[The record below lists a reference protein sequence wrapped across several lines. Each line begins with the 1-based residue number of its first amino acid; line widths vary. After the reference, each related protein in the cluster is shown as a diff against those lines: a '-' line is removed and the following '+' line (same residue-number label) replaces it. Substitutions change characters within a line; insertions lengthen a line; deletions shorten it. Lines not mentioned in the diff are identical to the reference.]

1 MVQRKH
7 ILTTQVFRKGVGLT
21 GSSEPGHL
29 GDLSAYQV
37 RTDLKDGQTFLI
49 T

>member
-1 MVQRKH
+1 MVQRKQ
-7 ILTTQVFRKGVGLT
+7 ILTTQVFLKGARLT

-37 RTDLKDGQTFLI
+37 RRDLKDGQTFLI